1 MVILPWHW
9 LLEMM
14 LAVGH
19 LDALLIIGSLQC
31 GLPLAP
37 NCIYDPPP
45 PLLIVMAMESEAEA
59 LGQLTTN
66 ELDGK
71 VSVIFVLQ
79 LFFTC
84 VPFIILKNVNEL
96 NHSLSNSPSIN
107 CWKHQ
112 RSLLLILAL
121 SLSNGVATF
130 YLFINFESLVK
141 LF

>member
-1 MVILPWHW
+1 VDYHWH
-9 LLEMM
+9 LT
-14 LAVGH
+14 VSK
-19 LDALLIIGSLQC
+19 I
-31 GLPLAP
+31 
-37 NCIYDPPP
+37 PPP

-79 LFFTC
+79 LLFIC

-130 YLFINFESLVK
+130 YLFIY
-141 LF
+141 

>member
-1 MVILPWHW
+1 VDYHWH
-9 LLEMM
+9 LT
-14 LAVGH
+14 VSK
-19 LDALLIIGSLQC
+19 I
-31 GLPLAP
+31 
-37 NCIYDPPP
+37 PPP

-79 LFFTC
+79 LLFLC

-130 YLFINFESLVK
+130 YLFIYLLILNH
-141 LF
+141 